1 MTRADRVHSTPRHR
15 SSRSTENLPTATAAA
30 DPVVALSKQLLT
42 IWDALDASEVEFRG
56 REKDTDLKAKSEYAA
71 RLLGEWQVSVEMQI
85 GFTQA
90 TSAAGALVQLARALD
105 ELDTLVGQLDNEKQA
120 EIERYE
126 DHTARL
132 IRSAMI
138 FIKQATPGTDLEPVR
153 SILQIY
159 PGPDTWHEDVQRW
172 AQQGRHDRQASSD

>member
-90 TSAAGALVQLARALD
+90 TSAAGALVRSRARSTNWTHSSVNSITRSRPRSSGTRIILLGSSAL
-105 ELDTLVGQLDNEKQA
+105 
-120 EIERYE
+120 R
-126 DHTARL
+126 
-132 IRSAMI
+132 
-138 FIKQATPGTDLEPVR
+138 
-153 SILQIY
+153 
-159 PGPDTWHEDVQRW
+159 
-172 AQQGRHDRQASSD
+172 